1 MILLSNVT
9 FFIALFG
16 KNKFG
21 LFSPATSTPP
31 DIPMNGRM
39 SLPRTGSLEKPS
51 LLQIPVERGDPESPQ
66 PRLHPSGSISS
77 SSPAANGSGSCSG
90 AVVPPPYSADGS
102 AMNESPLEL
111 RGSLDCWACSVLV
124 TAQNLVIATLNI
136 ALAGIVFG
144 LILLPS
150 LVMVIFGFLCHS
162 KVQHQGGSLYCS
174 DLLDD
179 GGCVALLVVGFLLLA
194 PLLVLAL
201 AAYCRMA
208 RHLQLGLCFI
218 PYSRAVYKNLPASR
232 HRGLGGCCGQ
242 QRAGENEG
250 KGSVWV

>member
-1 MILLSNVT
+1 LQTATDRVELD
-9 FFIALFG
+9 
-16 KNKFG
+16 
-21 LFSPATSTPP
+21 SPH
-31 DIPMNGRM
+31 
-39 SLPRTGSLEKPS
+39 
-51 LLQIPVERGDPESPQ
+51 
-66 PRLHPSGSISS
+66 PRLHHTGSVSS
-77 SSPAANGSGSCSG
+77 STPANVSSSGV
-90 AVVPPPYSADGS
+90 VVPPPYSIAGS
-102 AMNESPLEL
+102 ALNESPLEL

-124 TAQNLVIATLNI
+124 TAQNLIIAALNVC
-136 ALAGIVFG
+136 LAAFIFG

-150 LVMVIFGFLCHS
+150 LVMVAFGFLCHS
-162 KVQHQGGSLYCS
+162 TLLFLPFSLPVPKVQRHGTSVYCS

-218 PYSRAVYKNLPASR
+218 PYSRAVYKNLPASH

-242 QRAGENEG
+242 QEAGESEG